1 MDPGDGCP
9 GACRSRISAECLFG
23 RGTDGHIDQQLGS
36 NKADV
41 GYSLNRSCP
50 AQRVALGR
58 SDLAKLNQRP
68 GPMTFSYRSCSTYV
82 NSPEADIAR
91 RYYAVRHNA

>member
-1 MDPGDGCP
+1 M
-9 GACRSRISAECLFG
+9 S
-23 RGTDGHIDQQLGS
+23 GS
-36 NKADV
+36 VGLRHKADV

-50 AQRVALGR
+50 AQRVGLGR
-58 SDLAKLNQRP
+58 SDLAELNQRP

-91 RYYAVRHNA
+91 GASACQSLSVI